1 VSRASRGDRGRS
13 PRPAAIRDRKG
24 SARDDV
30 GGCARGAG
38 DGAEARDAAP
48 AAGAPSPF
56 VAAWLDAAVAASAL
70 GPALDLACGRGRH
83 ALALAAAGAPTLA
96 LDRDEAAL
104 SALAAEARA
113 RRLPLACLRV
123 DLEGRGALPLAP
135 GRLGVLL
142 VSRYLWR
149 PLAPALAALLA
160 PGGLLLYET
169 FIRDR
174 EGLGHSP
181 RNPAFLLEPGEL
193 LALFPGL
200 RAVAYAE
207 GRFASPR
214 GPEALARLAA
224 RKS

>member
-1 VSRASRGDRGRS
+1 VSRASWGD
-13 PRPAAIRDRKG
+13 
-24 SARDDV
+24 
-30 GGCARGAG
+30 
-38 DGAEARDAAP
+38 
-48 AAGAPSPF
+48 AGAPSPF

-96 LDRDEAAL
+96 LDRDAG
-104 SALAAEARA
+104 ALAALAADARA
-113 RRLPLACLRV
+113 RRLPVACLRA

-135 GRLGVLL
+135 GRLGVLV

-149 PLAPALAALLA
+149 PLVPALAAALA

-193 LALFPGL
+193 PTLFPGL
-200 RAVAYAE
+200 RPLAYEE
-207 GRFASPR
+207 GRFGGPRSP
-214 GPEALARLAA
+214 ELLAHLAA
-224 RKS
+224 RRT